1 MRATETIEI
10 CKIIEGKLIA
20 GTGTEQI
27 KIVCQDSRLV
37 EENAAFFAVKGA
49 NFDGHNYLASAVEKG
64 ATLLVVENQE
74 KFDEFLKENNQF
86 KGSCI
91 LVENTIDALVKL
103 AKWYLGS
110 LNIKKTGV
118 TGSCGKTST
127 RDMLYY
133 VYSEKY
139 KAHRNKGNFNTLVGV
154 ALTILDIPEDTEAVV
169 FEMGMDGPGQIREIA
184 QLVEPDMAV
193 ITNVGVSHLE
203 NFDNRDGIFNAKME
217 ITEFFKGGEN
227 LIVAGDNLYLNHDKL
242 NEKLEKPCQVLV
254 SREIGE
260 DNQPVDNSKDTT
272 DIILTNITENPDMTV
287 SFDIEIQGEK
297 AHVDLPVPGKH
308 NAGNASLALA
318 AGKALGISLA
328 DGAKGLG
335 KMNLTGKRLL
345 VEEGNGLKVI
355 NDTYNANPLSMKA
368 AIDILVSAEGAE
380 NGRKIAVLGDMY
392 ELGPDE
398 IQYHREVGEYA
409 MSKVDVLYSVGTMSQ
424 VMGADVHF
432 ETKEE
437 ILAEKEKLF
446 QPGDMILVKAS
457 NGMKLDQL
465 VEGLLADK

>member
-1 MRATETIEI
+1 MRGTETIEI
-10 CKIIEGKLIA
+10 CKLIDGKLIA
-20 GTGTEQI
+20 GSGKELI
-27 KIVCQDSRLV
+27 KTVCQDSRLV
-37 EENAAFFAVKGA
+37 EQNAGFFAVKGA

-64 ATLLVVENQE
+64 ASLLVVENQE
-74 KFDEFLKENNQF
+74 KFDEFVKTENNF

-91 LVENTIDALVKL
+91 LVENTIEALVKL
-103 AKWYLGS
+103 AKWYLNS
-110 LNIKKTGV
+110 LNVKKTGV

-133 VYSEKY
+133 VYSEKF

-184 QLVEPDMAV
+184 QLVQPDMAV

-203 NFDNRDGIFNAKME
+203 NFDNRDGIFDAKME

-227 LIVAGDNLYLNHDKL
+227 LIVAGDDLYLNHERLNKKL
-242 NEKLEKPCQVLV
+242 DKPCQVLV
-254 SREIGE
+254 SREL
-260 DNQPVDNSKDTT
+260 DDKNQDDT
-272 DIILTNITENPDMTV
+272 DILLTNITENPDMTV
-287 SFDIEIQGEK
+287 SFDIEIEGEK

-318 AGKALGISLA
+318 AGKAMGISLE
-328 DGAKGLG
+328 DGAKGLA

-368 AIDILVSAEGAE
+368 AIDILVSAEGTV

-437 ILAEKEKLF
+437 ILAEKDKLF

-465 VEGLLADK
+465 VEGLLAD

>member
-1 MRATETIEI
+1 MRATVAVEI
-10 CKIIEGKLIA
+10 CKIIGGKLIS
-20 GTGTEQI
+20 GTGNERIET
-27 KIVCQDSRLV
+27 VFQDSRLV
-37 EENAAFFAVKGA
+37 EKNSAFFAVKGA
-49 NFDGHNYLASAVEKG
+49 NFDGHNYLNSAVEKG
-64 ATLLVVENQE
+64 AVLLVVDNKE
-74 KFDEFLKENNQF
+74 KFDGFVKATNGF
-86 KGSCI
+86 DGSCI
-91 LVENTIDALVKL
+91 LVENTIHALVKL
-103 AKWYLGS
+103 AKWYLNS
-110 LNIKKTGV
+110 LDVKKTGV

-193 ITNVGVSHLE
+193 ITNIGVSHLE
-203 NFDNRDGIFNAKME
+203 NFHNRDGIFNAKME

-227 LIVAGDNLYLNHDKL
+227 LIASGDDLYLNHKKLEEKL
-242 NEKLEKPCQVLV
+242 NKECQVLL
-254 SREIGE
+254 SREL
-260 DNQPVDNSKDTT
+260 DNKATKENSKDTT
-272 DIILTNITENPDMTV
+272 EIILTNVTENPNMTV
-287 SFDIEIQGEK
+287 SFDIEFAGEK
-297 AHVDLPVPGKH
+297 AHVDLPVPGRH

-318 AGKALGISLA
+318 AGKTIGISLA
-328 DGAKGLG
+328 DGAKGLA

-345 VEEGNGLKVI
+345 IEEGNGLKVI

-368 AIDILVSAEGAE
+368 AIDILVSAE
-380 NGRKIAVLGDMY
+380 NDRSGRKIAVLGDMY

-437 ILAEKEKLF
+437 ILAEKDKLF
-446 QPGDMILVKAS
+446 KPGDMILVKAS

-465 VEGLLADK
+465 VEGLLASN